1 MDVPMFVL
9 FGIDIIRFL
18 VDLGTAYALYVVVS
32 LTLNLEAGFSGVPN
46 FGKVMFVAAGAAAAG
61 SVCGRVAAI
70 VLGINTHGDYNGF
83 IATII
88 PQIDTALSQ
97 NVLLSVELLVL
108 GVVLAALVGAV
119 LGFVASFPAIRLRE
133 DYLGML
139 LLAAAQLFQIF
150 LGGYQPLIGAS
161 QGIEVPDV
169 FAWAE
174 TGIGVRDVVVLVLV
188 AAFAIVVYLYVERV
202 ARSPLGRT
210 LRAVRDNEV
219 AARALGKD
227 DARLRRNVI
236 IVASAIS
243 AMAGAVLTFYV
254 GAVNAETWTR
264 ITWTFWIWVMLIIGG
279 AANNAGVALGAF
291 SFTFLFK
298 VVDQV
303 KFYFQGYIPFDVNWL
318 EYLMFASLLIIIL
331 AFRPGGILPE
341 KSSATLPWRTIA
353 QIVESESKIVDLSS
367 RPNDTLEREKFD
379 RTDKPG

>member
-9 FGIDIIRFL
+9 FGINIIRFL
-18 VDLGTAYALYVVVS
+18 IDLATAYSLYLIVA
-32 LTLNLEAGFSGVPN
+32 LTLNLEAGFSGIPN

-61 SVCGRVAAI
+61 SVTGRVAAI
-70 VLGINTHGDYNGF
+70 ILSINTHGDYNGF

-88 PQIDTALSQ
+88 PSIDNALSK

-108 GVVLAALVGAV
+108 GVALAAVVGAV
-119 LGFVASFPAIRLRE
+119 LGFVASYPAIRLRE

-169 FAWAE
+169 FAWAN
-174 TGIGVRDVVVLVLV
+174 TGIEVRDVVVLVLV
-188 AAFAIVVYLYVERV
+188 GVFAILIYLYAERV
-202 ARSPLGRT
+202 AKSPLGRT
-210 LRAVRDNEV
+210 LRAIRDNEV
-219 AARALGKD
+219 AARALGKN
-227 DARLRRNVI
+227 DAALRRNVI

-291 SFTFLFK
+291 SFAFLFK
-298 VVDQV
+298 AVDQV

-318 EYLMFASLLIIIL
+318 EYLVFAALLVLIL
-331 AFRPGGILPE
+331 AYRPGGILPE
-341 KSSATLPWRTIA
+341 RSSATLPWRTIA
-353 QIVESESKIVDLSS
+353 QIVQSESSS
-367 RPNDTLEREKFD
+367 PVSTNLGDPTTQKLDQTE
-379 RTDKPG
+379 KPG